1 MTDIKSRD
9 ESVQDCIQHNSHLV
23 YVETSEEQIYLAENL
38 RGNSPLRNE
47 DYWLGLLAVD
57 VTYIWMNGDPYEE
70 TLPTIEERGGNCVF
84 LTRDGG
90 SVRIQTGDCS
100 EYKYS
105 ICEWTERGMSISL
118 SG

>member
-23 YVETSEEQIYLAENL
+23 YIETREEQRFL
-38 RGNSPLRNE
+38 RSSYSLKNT